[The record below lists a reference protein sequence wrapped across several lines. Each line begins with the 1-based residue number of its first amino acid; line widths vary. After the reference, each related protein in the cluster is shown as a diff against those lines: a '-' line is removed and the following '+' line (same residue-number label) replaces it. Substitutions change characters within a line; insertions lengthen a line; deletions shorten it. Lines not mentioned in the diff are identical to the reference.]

1 LREHQSQV
9 LQVSADIAHA
19 RWALHEQVGY
29 ANSIADGFPIFWR
42 TAASAL
48 PIETTQRWLTD
59 EMLTLKKLSRKTV
72 CSIFLK
78 IG

>member
-29 ANSIADGFPIFWR
+29 GNSITDGFPIFWR
-42 TAASAL
+42 TALSTL
-48 PIETTQRWLTD
+48 PLETAQRWLTD
-59 EMLTLKKLSRKTV
+59 EMLTFWKQSLKTI
-72 CSIFLK
+72 CSILK
-78 IG
+78 IR